1 MSKYVKYLFW
11 VVKLVMGP
19 NDPNDSRK
27 VNRKGYFSFL
37 FRKLHSTKCGRLQN
51 ECGAYKTSLTCVNP
65 GDGAGFGTEEGPVIG
80 CGGLFISPSFVV
92 LH

>member
-1 MSKYVKYLFW
+1 MTPMKIRRLIENVT
-11 VVKLVMGP
+11 
-19 NDPNDSRK
+19 
-27 VNRKGYFSFL
+27 SFFFL
-37 FRKLHSTKCGRLQN
+37 RKLILAECGRLQQN
-51 ECGAYKTSLTCVNP
+51 ECGVYKAFLTCVNP